1 MSANEIC
8 RYFPWNSVTRHFC
21 LCFRLRTHL
30 FFCKLAAKFIIAI
43 ISIFHN
49 FLSFMG
55 QPIPSTPGM
64 KATRQGFGQGLVELG
79 EANPNVVALGA
90 DVSGSVLTSM
100 FQAKFPDRF
109 FSIGIAEQNAT
120 TIAAGLALSGKIPFF
135 AGYGAFTTMRNA
147 DQLRISVCYNEANV
161 KIAGSHSGVTVGPD
175 GATHQVLEDLALI
188 RALPNLTVVV
198 PCDYEEARRA
208 TIAIG
213 EMHGA
218 AYLRFSRDTTAMF
231 TTTETPFQIGRAEVF
246 RDGNDVALVACGLLV
261 WEAILA
267 AQELEKRH
275 GIQARV
281 INCHTIK
288 PIDSATLV
296 QAARECGAVVTA
308 EEHQVH
314 GGLGGAVAEVL
325 VKNYPVP
332 MEMVGM
338 KDMFGGSGE
347 GKDLMMRFG
356 MTWRDIYAS
365 ALVAVQRRD
374 GKFNGQ
380 SVRAVKDVPAYNEH
394 L

>member
-1 MSANEIC
+1 MPFAAM
-8 RYFPWNSVTRHFC
+8 FHF
-21 LCFRLRTHL
+21 F
-30 FFCKLAAKFIIAI
+30 
-43 ISIFHN
+43 ISII
-49 FLSFMG
+49 FMG
-55 QPIPSTPGM
+55 QPIPQTPGM

-120 TIAAGLALSGKIPFF
+120 TVAAGLALSGKVPFF

-175 GATHQVLEDLALI
+175 GATHQVLEDLALL
-188 RALPNLTVVV
+188 RALPHLTLVV
-198 PCDYEEARRA
+198 PCDYEETRRA
-208 TIAIG
+208 TLAIG
-213 EMHGA
+213 EMHGP
-218 AYLRFSRDTTAMF
+218 AYLRFSRDNSAMF
-231 TTTETPFQIGRAEVF
+231 TTTDTPFQLGRAEVF
-246 RDGNDVALVACGLLV
+246 RDGSDVALVACGLLV
-261 WEAILA
+261 WEALQA
-267 AQELEKRH
+267 AQELEKKH

-281 INCHTIK
+281 INCHTLK
-288 PIDSATLV
+288 PIDSATIV
-296 QAARECGAVVTA
+296 KAARECGAVVTA

-325 VKNYPVP
+325 VKNHPVP

-338 KDMFGGSGE
+338 KDAFGGSGE

-356 MTWRDIYAS
+356 MTWREIYAS
-365 ALVAVQRRD
+365 ALVAMQRRD
-374 GKFNGQ
+374 GKFAGNA
-380 SVRAVKDVPAYNEH
+380 VRAIKDVAVYEEY